1 MAMQT
6 TLFQKAT
13 LEGVGLHS
21 GETVRLSIMGA
32 PADTGLVFRR
42 SDLEDTFIPVSLD
55 HLDFKRLQLATTLRK
70 DGAVVQTTEHVLSA
84 LFAAGIDNA
93 IITIDGPEVPIMDGS
108 AAPFYK
114 LIEEAGVRQLPTAR
128 KVLRITKSFSF
139 EMNGKRCWVEP
150 AENFKV
156 SYEIDFKHASIGNQK
171 KSMTMDAR
179 AYSKQVAPA
188 RTFGF
193 THEVNHLKS
202 IGLIKGGSTE
212 NAIVLDET
220 GVVNGDLRLSDE
232 FVAHKILD
240 YIGDLA
246 VAGIALQGHFHGYKA
261 GHEMHA
267 LFLQALMQSPDHY
280 EVVTQEIIEI
290 AA

>member
-1 MAMQT
+1 MVMQT
-6 TLFQKAT
+6 TLWQQASLK
-13 LEGVGLHS
+13 GVGLHS
-21 GETVRLSIMGA
+21 GEPVRLSIQGA

-42 SDLEDTFIPVSLD
+42 SDLNDTIIPVRLEYV
-55 HLDFKRLQLATTLRK
+55 DFSMLKLATTLRK

-84 LFAAGIDNA
+84 LYAAGIDNA

-114 LIEEAGVRQLPTAR
+114 LIEEAGVRNLPSAR
-128 KVLRITKSFSF
+128 KVLRITKAFSF

-150 AENFKV
+150 SERFQV
-156 SYEIDFKHASIGNQK
+156 SYEIDFDHKTIGNQK
-171 KSMTMDAR
+171 KSMSLDAR
-179 AYSKQVAPA
+179 SYSNQVAPA

-193 THEVNHLKS
+193 AHEVNMLKS
-202 IGLIKGGSTE
+202 MGLIKGGSTE

-220 GVVNGDLRLSDE
+220 GVINGDLRLSDE

-246 VAGIALQGHFHGYKA
+246 VAGVALQGHFHGYKA

-267 LFLQALMQSPDHY
+267 LFLQALLQNPDHF
-280 EVVTQEIIEI
+280 EITTGQVVEI